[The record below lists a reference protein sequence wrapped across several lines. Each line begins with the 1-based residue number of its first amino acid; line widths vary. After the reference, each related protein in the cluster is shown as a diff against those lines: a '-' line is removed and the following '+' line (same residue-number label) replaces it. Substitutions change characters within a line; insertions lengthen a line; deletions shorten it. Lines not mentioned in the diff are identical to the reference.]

1 MQIPQM
7 TSKFVRIQILRMMWV
22 HLHIFKLKQYLVVRC
37 EMLCLNMSQPGI
49 SVICHLKAYL
59 IIWSVSIFWTT
70 CHFFLSLG
78 SNEFHRWQID
88 IKVCWVCIP
97 VDYVTGRSE
106 REWMQEWRTVPPPLE
121 LASSP
126 SLTHT
131 SHIPNISGL
140 KYYLHNAVGSFF
152 GYQHKADKEMMTS
165 SWSHNWEKGNAR
177 ARETQLKLWGHNDFS
192 MYLLNTTKTWK
203 LLLSRPIVMTFPWLL
218 RLW

>member
-1 MQIPQM
+1 
-7 TSKFVRIQILRMMWV
+7 MWDV
-22 HLHIFKLKQYLVVRC
+22 
-37 EMLCLNMSQPGI
+37 MSQPGI

-78 SNEFHRWQID
+78 SNDSHRWQID

-152 GYQHKADKEMMTS
+152 DISTKQIKKWWLHLGHIIERKGMQERERLN
-165 SWSHNWEKGNAR
+165 WSFG
-177 ARETQLKLWGHNDFS
+177 G
-192 MYLLNTTKTWK
+192 TT
-203 LLLSRPIVMTFPWLL
+203 TFPCIYSTLP
-218 RLW
+218 RLGNFCCQDPS

>member
-1 MQIPQM
+1 
-7 TSKFVRIQILRMMWV
+7 
-22 HLHIFKLKQYLVVRC
+22 
-37 EMLCLNMSQPGI
+37 MSQPGI

-78 SNEFHRWQID
+78 SNDSHRWQID

-177 ARETQLKLWGHNDFS
+177 ARTEALGAQRLFHVSTQHYQDLETFAVKTHRNEFS
-192 MYLLNTTKTWK
+192 MTPPSVVGRGLQL
-203 LLLSRPIVMTFPWLL
+203 I
-218 RLW
+218 